1 LGAQGKLKMNAKT
14 NITDQVL
21 FLYGRGWPH
30 DAISSRLRVSKVRV
44 DKIVDNMERGMDM
57 NNRPTRQRKV
67 PSKSYDKLPIG
78 EQIVVCK
85 EVLTIALRTSCK
97 DCVVNS
103 DHKFSKLCTA
113 KCDKDTRF
121 DGNDVMYVKVGK

>member
-1 LGAQGKLKMNAKT
+1 MNAKT

-30 DAISSRLRVSKVRV
+30 DAIASKLRISISRVGKVV
-44 DKIVDNMERGMDM
+44 ENMERGIDM
-57 NNRPTRQRKV
+57 ENRPVRQRTV
-67 PSKSYDKLPIG
+67 PSKSYDKLSIG
-78 EQIVVCK
+78 EQIVVCN
-85 EVLTIALRTSCK
+85 EVLRIALRTSCK

-103 DHKFSKLCTA
+103 DRRFSKLCTA

-121 DGNDVMYVKVGK
+121 DGNNVMYVKVDK